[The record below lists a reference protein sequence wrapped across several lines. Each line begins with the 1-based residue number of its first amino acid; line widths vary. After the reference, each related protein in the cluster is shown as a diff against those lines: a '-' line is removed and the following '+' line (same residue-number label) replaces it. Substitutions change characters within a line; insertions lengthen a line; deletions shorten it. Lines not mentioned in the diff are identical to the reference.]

1 MPGIN
6 WRECQAEIGV
16 TGLTVSAGGGWRTQL
31 PPGSRHRIVD
41 KMLEMLKKHI
51 PFAGEEGLQDLQETA
66 LRCEERIFIKA
77 TSQSDYLRKIT
88 SKMLGVEM
96 RSQKLRLNPLQSN
109 AASTSTNSQD
119 PTSQSMH
126 SQIQSH
132 AQQLPTPMVSN
143 IYRQHILSQNTRNN
157 IQSTGVPNSTGLT
170 HSMPPVGGM
179 SQGTMSNVS
188 VENPNMQNMSNVTPN
203 AVLNSIWLDVP
214 TNMYG
219 NSQRRIPGVQQ
230 QVVSQDTQQHS
241 QNPVVNSLQSNDVAA
256 SMEVGDWR
264 SQLRPDI
271 RTRVLAR
278 FVGYLKI
285 LPSHLPLF
293 ILYSKAETLKG
304 HIPFSGLDEALEIER
319 MAARFEEMTHSVA
332 TSQSDYLR
340 KISLKILT
348 IQTRSQ
354 NPIALLS

>member
-51 PFAGEEGLQDLQETA
+51 PFAGEEGLHDLQETA
-66 LRCEERIFIKA
+66 LRCEERIFMKA

-88 SKMLGVEM
+88 SEMLGVEM

-126 SQIQSH
+126 SQIQSQ

-143 IYRQHILSQNTRNN
+143 IYRQHILSQNTQNN

-179 SQGTMSNVS
+179 SQ
-188 VENPNMQNMSNVTPN
+188 
-203 AVLNSIWLDVP
+203 VLNPIWLDV
-214 TNMYG
+214 TANMYG
-219 NSQRRIPGVQQ
+219 NSQRQIPGVQQ

-241 QNPVVNSLQSNDVAA
+241 QNPVVNLLQSNAA

-271 RTRVLAR
+271 RTRV
-278 FVGYLKI
+278 VNKI
-285 LPSHLPLF
+285 V
-293 ILYSKAETLKG
+293 ETLKR
-304 HIPFSGLDEALEIER
+304 HIPFSGPDEALEIER

-348 IQTRSQ
+348 IHTRSQ

>member
-271 RTRVLAR
+271 RTRV
-278 FVGYLKI
+278 VNKI
-285 LPSHLPLF
+285 
-293 ILYSKAETLKG
+293 AETLKG

>member
-16 TGLTVSAGGGWRTQL
+16 TGLAVSAGGGWRTQL

-41 KMLEMLKKHI
+41 KMLEMLKKHM

-66 LRCEERIFIKA
+66 LRCEERIFMKA
-77 TSQSDYLRKIT
+77 TSQPDYLRKIT

-96 RSQKLRLNPLQSN
+96 RSQKLRLNPFQSN

-126 SQIQSH
+126 SQIQNQ

-143 IYRQHILSQNTRNN
+143 IYRQHILSQNTQNN

-170 HSMPPVGGM
+170 HSMPPVAGM
-179 SQGTMSNVS
+179 SQ
-188 VENPNMQNMSNVTPN
+188 
-203 AVLNSIWLDVP
+203 VLNSIWLDVP
-214 TNMYG
+214 ANMHG
-219 NSQRRIPGVQQ
+219 NSQRQIPDVQQ

-271 RTRVLAR
+271 RARV
-278 FVGYLKI
+278 VNKI
-285 LPSHLPLF
+285 V
-293 ILYSKAETLKG
+293 ETLKR